1 LTSCPPHRQLPS
13 FPTRRSSDLERF
25 MGEENVTPPSED
37 LLKNTEKFPGLSSNQ
52 TMLMFP
58 LSSTAICGS
67 CELPALF
74 DAFTGR
80 EKTTWPSA
88 AIAATTRNAPTVPTR
103 QVIWRNS
110 VLPCI
115 IGHPSI
121 GPIFLSA
128 PGNSSCGWA

>member
-1 LTSCPPHRQLPS
+1 
-13 FPTRRSSDLERF
+13 

-88 AIAATTRNAPTVPTR
+88 KSYGATPSFPRSEEHTSELQSPVHLVCRLLLEKKKI
-103 QVIWRNS
+103 VIS
-110 VLPCI
+110 VV
-115 IGHPSI
+115 
-121 GPIFLSA
+121 
-128 PGNSSCGWA
+128 